1 MKAVSF
7 MRGFFDELSK
17 HGVGGETLAGIKQP
31 KESFERFIGQTSGK
45 EKMDYEKTLKEGIM
59 KDPLTAKKAIGGA
72 APLPQRQGPAQ

>member
-1 MKAVSF
+1 MNVAF
-7 MRGFFDELSK
+7 IRGFLDELQK
-17 HGVGGETLAGIKQP
+17 HGAAETIAGIKQP

-59 KDPLTAKKAIGGA
+59 KDPLAPKKALGGA